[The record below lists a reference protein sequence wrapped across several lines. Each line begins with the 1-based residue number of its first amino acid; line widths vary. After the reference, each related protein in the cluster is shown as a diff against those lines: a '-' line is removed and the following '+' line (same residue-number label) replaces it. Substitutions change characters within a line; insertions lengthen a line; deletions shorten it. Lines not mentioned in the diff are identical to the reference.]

1 MRIFEI
7 ANAEEQ
13 LGLLRVIIDNTWTA
27 IAQQA
32 ERQRQEQLKQQAKA
46 KKSPKKVANSSPVKR
61 VAKPSS
67 PQNNNLNQTQN
78 PNSANQHHQPIVPS
92 PEQNLNA
99 YRSTMQD
106 QDKSNFQSIQPQAI
120 TSYHQKWQAKR

>member
-32 ERQRQEQLKQQAKA
+32 ERQRQEQLKQQAKV
-46 KKSPKKVANSSPVKR
+46 KKSPKKVAKSSSIKR
-61 VAKPSS
+61 VAKPPP
-67 PQNNNLNQTQN
+67 PQNGPLNQTQN
-78 PNSANQHHQPIVPS
+78 PNNANQQYQRIVPS
-92 PEQNLNA
+92 PEQNGSA
-99 YRSTMQD
+99 YRGYMQNQND
-106 QDKSNFQSIQPQAI
+106 LSAPQSQHQSI
-120 TSYHQKWQAKR
+120 TSNRQKW

>member
-46 KKSPKKVANSSPVKR
+46 KKSPKKVAKSSSIKR
-61 VAKPSS
+61 VAKPPP
-67 PQNNNLNQTQN
+67 PQNSTLNQTQN
-78 PNSANQHHQPIVPS
+78 PNNANQQYQPIVPS
-92 PEQNLNA
+92 PEQNTNA
-99 YRSTMQD
+99 YRGYTQD
-106 QDKSNFQSIQPQAI
+106 QKNLNPPQFEPQAI
-120 TSYHQKWQAKR
+120 PSNRKKW

>member
-32 ERQRQEQLKQQAKA
+32 ERQRQEQLKQQSKP
-46 KKSPKKVANSSPVKR
+46 KFLPKKAAKSSPFKRTVKPPEP
-61 VAKPSS
+61 KNIS
-67 PQNNNLNQTQN
+67 LNHTQN
-78 PNSANQHHQPIVPS
+78 PSSANQQQQQIVPS
-92 PEQNLNA
+92 PEQNNNVYRGYIQNQNDLKYPQNDLN
-99 YRSTMQD
+99 
-106 QDKSNFQSIQPQAI
+106 AI
-120 TSYHQKWQAKR
+120 TSNRPK